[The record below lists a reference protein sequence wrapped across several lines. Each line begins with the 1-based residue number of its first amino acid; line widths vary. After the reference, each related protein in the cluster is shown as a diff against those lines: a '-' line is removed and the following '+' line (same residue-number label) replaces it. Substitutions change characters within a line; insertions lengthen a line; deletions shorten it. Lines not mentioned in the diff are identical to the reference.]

1 MEVIHTCGIFAPRIH
16 AKTFDPPGVFLR
28 SPVMTRKE
36 AIRRLE
42 RLAVENG
49 HKRKHYIKRALVEF
63 LESRETLLLGER
75 RPRVEGAYPALDP
88 IAARLTK
95 FPN

>member
-1 MEVIHTCGIFAPRIH
+1 
-16 AKTFDPPGVFLR
+16 
-28 SPVMTRKE
+28 MTRKE

-42 RLAVENG
+42 RLALENG

-63 LESRETLLLGER
+63 LENRETLLLRAR
-75 RPRVEGAYPALDP
+75 RNPVNGVYPALDP
-88 IAARLTK
+88 ISARLNK

>member
-1 MEVIHTCGIFAPRIH
+1 
-16 AKTFDPPGVFLR
+16 
-28 SPVMTRKE
+28 MTRKE

-42 RLAVENG
+42 RLALENG

-63 LESRETLLLGER
+63 LDSRETLLLGER
-75 RPRVEGAYPALDP
+75 RPRIDGVSPALDP

>member
-1 MEVIHTCGIFAPRIH
+1 
-16 AKTFDPPGVFLR
+16 
-28 SPVMTRKE
+28 MTRRE

-42 RLAVENG
+42 RLALENG

-63 LESRETLLLGER
+63 LENRETLLLGER
-75 RPRVEGAYPALDP
+75 RPRVDSIYRALDP
-88 IAARLTK
+88 IAARLNK

>member
-1 MEVIHTCGIFAPRIH
+1 
-16 AKTFDPPGVFLR
+16 
-28 SPVMTRKE
+28 
-36 AIRRLE
+36 
-42 RLAVENG
+42 LALENG

-63 LESRETLLLGER
+63 LDSRETLLLGER
-75 RPRVEGAYPALDP
+75 RPRVDGVHLALDP

>member
-1 MEVIHTCGIFAPRIH
+1 
-16 AKTFDPPGVFLR
+16 
-28 SPVMTRKE
+28 MTRRE

-42 RLAVENG
+42 RLALENG

-63 LESRETLLLGER
+63 LENRETLLLGQR
-75 RPRVEGAYPALDP
+75 RPRVDSIYPARDP
-88 IAARLTK
+88 IAARLNK

>member
-1 MEVIHTCGIFAPRIH
+1 
-16 AKTFDPPGVFLR
+16 
-28 SPVMTRKE
+28 MTRKE
-36 AIRRLE
+36 ATRRLE
-42 RLAVENG
+42 RLALENG
-49 HKRKHYIKRALVEF
+49 HRRKHYIRRALVEF

-75 RPRVEGAYPALDP
+75 RPRAQGAYPALDP

>member
-1 MEVIHTCGIFAPRIH
+1 
-16 AKTFDPPGVFLR
+16 
-28 SPVMTRKE
+28 MTRKE
-36 AIRRLE
+36 ATRRLE
-42 RLAVENG
+42 RLALENG

-63 LESRETLLLGER
+63 LDSRETLLLGER
-75 RPRVEGAYPALDP
+75 RPRVDRAYPALDP